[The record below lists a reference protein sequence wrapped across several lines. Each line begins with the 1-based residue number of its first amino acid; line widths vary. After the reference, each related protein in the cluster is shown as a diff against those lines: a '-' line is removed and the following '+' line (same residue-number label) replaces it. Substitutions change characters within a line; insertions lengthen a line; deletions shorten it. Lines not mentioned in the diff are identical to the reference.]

1 MPIYRRAAIPARRG
15 DPGVI
20 LVAGRF
26 TTAQRSAMNTQ
37 HQPDTR
43 TYNPV
48 YLALV
53 VIGGPIFFIAVLA
66 VILK

>member
-1 MPIYRRAAIPARRG
+1 
-15 DPGVI
+15 
-20 LVAGRF
+20 
-26 TTAQRSAMNTQ
+26 MNTQ